1 MSILNGN
8 ISRSIL
14 IPEPSPFG
22 EPFRE
27 LGTIH
32 DLGQVMDTATLI
44 FPETGEELLVA
55 AGRGLVG
62 VYRVDID
69 GKYEQLSSLEIQA
82 ESRQLAV
89 SDGFGYLTAR
99 ADGLYVVDLT
109 MPERPRLAAHVDTL
123 ELATG
128 VAAAGRLLA
137 VTNRHMGCE
146 LYDISD
152 PYHPARLGAFLCGEA
167 QSVWLHRNLAV
178 ASDWMN
184 KQVHIFDI
192 SNPTIPRRLSSFS
205 VDGFSDGVSVVTVSR
220 GKGGRTIC
228 RVGSGHHS
236 ARLMKGV
243 R

>member
-14 IPEPSPFG
+14 IPERSPFG
-22 EPFRE
+22 EPFNE
-27 LGTIH
+27 LGAIRER
-32 DLGQVMDTATLI
+32 GQIMDTAALI
-44 FPETGEELLVA
+44 NKTTGEELLVA

-62 VYRVDID
+62 VYRVDSD

-82 ESRQLAV
+82 DSRQLAV

-109 MPERPRLAAHVDTL
+109 VPERPRLAAHVDTL

-128 VAAAGRLLA
+128 VAAAGQLLA
-137 VTNRHMGCE
+137 VTNRHMGSE

-152 PYHPARLGAFLCGEA
+152 TYHPARLGDFLCGEA
-167 QSVWLHRNLAV
+167 QSVWLHRNLAI

-184 KQVHIFDI
+184 KRVHIFDI
-192 SNPTIPRRLSSFS
+192 SNPHIPRRLSTFS
-205 VDGFSDGVSVVTVSR
+205 VDGFSDGV
-220 GKGGRTIC
+220 
-228 RVGSGHHS
+228 
-236 ARLMKGV
+236 
-243 R
+243 